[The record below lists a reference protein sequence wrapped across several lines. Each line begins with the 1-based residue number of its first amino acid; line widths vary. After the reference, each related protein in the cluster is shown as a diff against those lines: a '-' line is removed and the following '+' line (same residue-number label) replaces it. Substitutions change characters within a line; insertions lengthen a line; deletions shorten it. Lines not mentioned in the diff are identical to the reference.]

1 MATRRWTKDE
11 LKLAFYLY
19 CQLPF
24 GRLHYRNPKIV
35 QLASVIDRTPSSVAM
50 KLVNFA
56 SIDPD
61 IRESGRKGLGNASDL
76 DREIWNDFHG
86 DWERLSS
93 ECEAILSARGIA
105 APVPPGVIAPE
116 DERSYE
122 GRTRSVVVQARV
134 GQRFFRSAVIA
145 SYDVRCCMTGLAVP
159 ELLVAS
165 HIVPWSADP
174 NNRLN
179 PHNGLCLS
187 ALHDRAFDAGL
198 ITVTEK
204 HVIKVSSR
212 LLKGKENWLNSRA
225 LCALAGRPI
234 QLPARFYPDPG
245 FLKYHSTVVFKQ

>member
-1 MATRRWTKDE
+1 MANRRWTKEE

-76 DREIWNDFHG
+76 DREIWNEFHG

-105 APVPPGVIAPE
+105 APAPLDVAPE
-116 DERSYE
+116 DERNYE
-122 GRTRSVVVQARV
+122 GRTRAAVVQARV

-145 SYDVRCCMTGLAVP
+145 SYDVSCCMTGLSVP

-174 NNRLN
+174 KNRLN

-187 ALHDRAFDAGL
+187 ALHDRAFDSGL

-225 LCALAGRPI
+225 LCDLAGRRI
-234 QLPARFYPDPG
+234 QPPSRFYPDPS
-245 FLKYHSTVVFKQ
+245 FLRYHSSVVFKQ